1 MRHLAEFDGFEQEVK
16 LGDTLTVDM
25 FEENTY
31 VDVVG
36 TSKGKGYAGTIKRY
50 NHARLRMSHGVSAC
64 HRQVGSMGPIKG
76 NMKGKKMPGH
86 LGHERVT
93 IQNLVVAKVDT
104 ERNLILVKGNV
115 PGPKK
120 GLVEIKTAVKGK

>member
-1 MRHLAEFDGFEQEVK
+1 MAHG
-16 LGDTLTVDM
+16 
-25 FEENTY
+25 
-31 VDVVG
+31 
-36 TSKGKGYAGTIKRY
+36 SGY
-50 NHARLRMSHGVSAC
+50 
-64 HRQVGSMGPIKG
+64 HRGIGSMGPIKG

-104 ERNLILVKGNV
+104 ERNLIPVKGNV

-120 GLVEIKTAVKGK
+120 GLVVVTTALKPKK

>member
-1 MRHLAEFDGFEQEVK
+1 M
-16 LGDTLTVDM
+16 T
-25 FEENTY
+25 
-31 VDVVG
+31 
-36 TSKGKGYAGTIKRY
+36 
-50 NHARLRMSHGVSAC
+50 HGVSAC
-64 HRQVGSMGPIKG
+64 HREVGSMGPIKG

-93 IQNLVVAKVDT
+93 IQNLTVAKVDT

-120 GLVEIKTAVKGK
+120 GLVEIKTAIKANN